1 MMDRHSRRGA
11 TKAYLREGRA
21 PGARNVVVCVGDSIT
36 EGVSSADWVAMLRER
51 GGAQGVQVVNAGVA
65 GDLAWNVLQRLDS
78 VVRCDPDTVTVMV
91 GTNDVAL
98 EPQSAMGR
106 LTLRMKGVRL
116 VPTLE
121 RFVENV
127 SVILRRLR
135 SDTHAKVARRCG
147 QRGHHPSSGV
157 ITSQFLLAITRW
169 DSSPRCDRGQTF
181 IASTGET

>member
-1 MMDRHSRRGA
+1 MMDLDTAGGGRRRRTYAKG
-11 TKAYLREGRA
+11 ED
-21 PGARNVVVCVGDSIT
+21 PGARNVVVCVGDSVT

-116 VPTLE
+116 VPTLK
-121 RFVENV
+121 
-127 SVILRRLR
+127 L
-135 SDTHAKVARRCG
+135 G
-147 QRGHHPSSGV
+147 SSR
-157 ITSQFLLAITRW
+157 TY
-169 DSSPRCDRGQTF
+169 P
-181 IASTGET
+181 